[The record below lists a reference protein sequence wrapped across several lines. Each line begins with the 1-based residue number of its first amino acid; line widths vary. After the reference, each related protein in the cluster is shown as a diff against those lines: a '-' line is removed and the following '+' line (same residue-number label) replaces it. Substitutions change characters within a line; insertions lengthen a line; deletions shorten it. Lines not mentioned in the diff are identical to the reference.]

1 MVTVVLVVSTTTTWV
16 WVGLG
21 LTLAWVLRTRCL
33 VILVVVVVLSSWWV
47 RLLRI
52 LRLHGHHEV
61 LDDVSELINVLGIK
75 TRICLIL
82 MTLEVLLVF
91 VIFVLEVAVLL
102 DLVVVDVQGLVVQHK
117 VGAVLGSLRL
127 VGSLEANKSVGT
139 LSILSFEY
147 SARFDFTEL
156 SKNLSQV
163 LFSFVVEALHIQV
176 ASFLG

>member
-1 MVTVVLVVSTTTTWV
+1 M
-16 WVGLG
+16 
-21 LTLAWVLRTRCL
+21 
-33 VILVVVVVLSSWWV
+33 VVVVLISWWV

-52 LRLHGHHEV
+52 LGLHGHHEV

-102 DLVVVDVQGLVVQHK
+102 DLVVVDVQGLVVQQK
-117 VGAVLGSLRL
+117 VGTILGGLCL
-127 VGSLEANKSVGT
+127 VGSLEANESVGT

-156 SKNLSQV
+156 SKNLS
-163 LFSFVVEALHIQV
+163 
-176 ASFLG
+176 